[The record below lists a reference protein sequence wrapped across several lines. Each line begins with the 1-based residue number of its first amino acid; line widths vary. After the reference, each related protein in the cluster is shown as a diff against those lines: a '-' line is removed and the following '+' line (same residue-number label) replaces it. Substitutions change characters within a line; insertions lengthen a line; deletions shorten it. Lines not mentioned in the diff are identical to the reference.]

1 MSTRED
7 RDRAAAERPK
17 PPVAA
22 LTGLALLAGIG
33 GWLVAAPFVLGD
45 QARAAAWT
53 TPTRIDVAT
62 GAILTVLALTGLL
75 AYLGAAISWSA
86 RYGRG

>member
-1 MSTRED
+1 MT
-7 RDRAAAERPK
+7 
-17 PPVAA
+17 A
-22 LTGLALLAGIG
+22 LTGLGLLAGIG

-75 AYLGAAISWSA
+75 GYLGAAITWSA